1 MKRNM
6 FRWIEEI
13 KSSKIKKPLPVL
25 SFPGI
30 QILNTTVQSIV
41 ENGKLQAKC
50 IKAIAERYETAVAVS
65 NMDLSV
71 EAETFG
77 STILFS
83 DSEVPTVTG
92 SIVVSDKDSEELQI
106 PKVGTART
114 GEYIKAIEIAS
125 NEITDRPL
133 IAGVIGPFSLSGR
146 LAEISEFMMKTITEP
161 EIAHKILSKATTF
174 LTEYILAFKEAGAN
188 GVIMAE
194 PAAGLLSPELCSE
207 FSSAY
212 INKIIEAVEDE
223 NFLVIYHNCGN
234 TAPLI
239 APILSTGARVIHLG
253 NAINLEEVIRKYP
266 SDKII
271 MGNLDPSGVFL
282 NGNSDSIVKATA
294 TLLEKLSIYPNWLI
308 SSGCD
313 IPPMTPLENLDTF
326 FNTVKQFYSLRN

>member
-6 FRWIEEI
+6 IQWMEEI
-13 KSSKIKKPLPVL
+13 KASRTKKPMPVL

-30 QILNTTVQSIV
+30 QILGITVRELV
-41 ENGKLQAKC
+41 NNGELQAKC
-50 IKAIAERYETAVAVS
+50 MKAISDRYYTAASVS

-71 EAETFG
+71 EAEAFG
-77 STILFS
+77 SHIVFS
-83 DSEVPTVTG
+83 DYEVPTVTG
-92 SIVVSDKDSEELQI
+92 SLINTDDEVDALQI
-106 PKVGTART
+106 PKVGVART
-114 GEYIKAIEIAS
+114 GQYIEAIEIAS
-125 NEITDRPL
+125 KEITDRPV

-146 LAEISEFMMKTITEP
+146 LAEITEFMMKTITEP
-161 EIAHKILSKATTF
+161 YIAHKVLVNASQF
-174 LTEYILAFKEAGAN
+174 LTEYIFAFKEAGAN

-239 APILSTGARVIHLG
+239 EPILSTGARVIHLG
-253 NAINLEEVIRKYP
+253 NAINLEDVIGKYP

-271 MGNLDPSGVFL
+271 MGNLDPTGVFL
-282 NGNSDSIVKATA
+282 SGTIESITNSTRS
-294 TLLEKLSIYPNWLI
+294 LLKQLSRYPNWVI

-313 IPPMTPLENLDTF
+313 IPPMTPLTNIDTF
-326 FNTVKQFYSLRN
+326 FQTVIEFYN

>member
-30 QILNTTVQSIV
+30 QILNTNVQSVV
-41 ENGKLQAKC
+41 ENGELQAKC
-50 IKAIAERYETAVAVS
+50 MKAIATRYETAASVS

-71 EAETFG
+71 EAEAFG

-92 SIVVSDKDSEELQI
+92 SIVITDEDAEALQI

-114 GEYIKAIEIAS
+114 AEYIKAIEIAS
-125 NEITDRPL
+125 REITDRPV

-146 LAEISEFMMKTITEP
+146 LAEITEFMMKTITEP
-161 EIAHKILSKATTF
+161 ETAHKILIKTSRF
-174 LTEYILAFKEAGAN
+174 LIDYILAFKEAGAN
-188 GVIMAE
+188 GIIMAE

-207 FSSAY
+207 FSSTY
-212 INKIIEAVEDE
+212 IKKIIETVEDE
-223 NFLVIYHNCGN
+223 NFLVVYHNCGN
-234 TAPLI
+234 TALLI
-239 APILSTGARVIHLG
+239 DPILSTSARVIHLG
-253 NAINLEEVIRKYP
+253 NAINLEDVIGKYP

-271 MGNLDPSGVFL
+271 LGNLDPAGVFL
-282 NGNSDSIVKATA
+282 NGTGDSIVKST
-294 TLLEKLSIYPNWLI
+294 TNLLYKLSKFPNWVI

-313 IPPMTPLENLDTF
+313 IPPMTPLENIDIF
-326 FNTVKQFYSLRN
+326 FNTVNDFYST

>member
-6 FRWIEEI
+6 IQWMEEI
-13 KSSKIKKPLPVL
+13 KASRTKKPMPVL

-30 QILNTTVQSIV
+30 QILGITVRELV
-41 ENGKLQAKC
+41 NNGELQAKC
-50 IKAIAERYETAVAVS
+50 MKAISDRYNTAASVS

-71 EAETFG
+71 EAEAFG
-77 STILFS
+77 SHIVFS
-83 DSEVPTVTG
+83 DYEVPTVTG
-92 SIVVSDKDSEELQI
+92 SLINTDDEVDALQI
-106 PKVGTART
+106 PKVGVART
-114 GEYIKAIEIAS
+114 GQYIKAIEIAS
-125 NEITDRPL
+125 KEITDRPV

-146 LAEISEFMMKTITEP
+146 LVEIIEFMMKTITEP
-161 EIAHKILSKATTF
+161 YIAHKVLVNASQF
-174 LTEYILAFKEAGAN
+174 LTEYIFAFKEAGAN

-239 APILSTGARVIHLG
+239 EPILSTGARVIHLG
-253 NAINLEEVIRKYP
+253 NAINLEDVIGKYP

-271 MGNLDPSGVFL
+271 MGNLDPTGVFL
-282 NGNSDSIVKATA
+282 SGTIESITNSTRS
-294 TLLEKLSIYPNWLI
+294 LLKQLSRYPNWVI

-313 IPPMTPLENLDTF
+313 IPPMTPLTNIDTF
-326 FNTVKQFYSLRN
+326 FQTVIEFYN

>member
-30 QILNTTVQSIV
+30 QILNTTVQSVV
-41 ENGKLQAKC
+41 ENGELQAKC
-50 IKAIAERYETAVAVS
+50 IKAIAERYETAAAVS

-71 EAETFG
+71 EAEVFG

-92 SIVVSDKDSEELQI
+92 SIVVSDEDAEALQI

-114 GEYIKAIEIAS
+114 GEYIKAIELAS
-125 NEITDRPL
+125 KEINDRPV

-146 LAEISEFMMKTITEP
+146 LAEITEFMMKTITEP
-161 EIAHKILSKATTF
+161 EIAHKILTKATAF
-174 LTEYILAFKEAGAN
+174 LTEYILAFKQAGAN
-188 GVIMAE
+188 GIIVAE

-212 INKIIEAVEDE
+212 IKKIIETVEDE

-234 TAPLI
+234 TVPLI
-239 APILSTGARVIHLG
+239 DPILSTGARVIHLG

-282 NGNSDSIVKATA
+282 NGTIESITNSTRS
-294 TLLEKLSIYPNWLI
+294 LLKQLSRYPNWVI

-313 IPPMTPLENLDTF
+313 IPPMTPLRNLDTF
-326 FNTVKQFYSLRN
+326 FNTVKGFYSLSK